1 MYIVTVVADP
11 NNYPVG
17 TQYLGLTIEQ
27 FGPIVMGQ
35 MPSGDATANA
45 MNSGMPTCY
54 SNVFN
59 PETNSYVNQ
68 ATPDQVPD
76 LYQACNL

>member
-17 TQYLGLTIEQ
+17 TQYVNLTIEQ
-27 FGPIVMGQ
+27 FGPIVQGQ
-35 MPSGDATANA
+35 LPSGDATANA
-45 MNSGMPTCY
+45 MNSGEPTCY

-59 PETNSYVNQ
+59 PTNNTYINQ
-68 ATPDQVPD
+68 ATEEQVPD
-76 LYQACNL
+76 LYLACNI

>member
-27 FGPIVMGQ
+27 FGPIVTGQ
-35 MPSGDATANA
+35 LPSGDATANA
-45 MNSGMPTCY
+45 MNSNQPTCY

-59 PETNSYVNQ
+59 PTNNTYVNQ